1 MQGRSEVSCL
11 FVGSTVVSMD
21 PKVLDCLRRGNPVV
35 FFDISIGGSPSG
47 RIRLELFKNICPK
60 VELCVVLFTL

>member
-1 MQGRSEVSCL
+1 
-11 FVGSTVVSMD
+11 MD

-60 VELCVVLFTL
+60 VGLCVVLFTLQTVENFRYSEGAWQSHV